1 MTKQS
6 WLGHKTVTEQGEYC
20 ALSIHSIAERRLAVT
35 GGSEMV
41 GYRRTLMAVA
51 LGMTMISLPAKA
63 QQASSGLTNT
73 VTVTVPPRVKV
84 QVAALSD
91 TPTLLSV
98 GSAKEPTQGVALTV
112 NATRTWILSIGSTR
126 TSSATNSNIR
136 WSLDSAAGFSRLSSD
151 AVIASGS
158 LSNQSAAAGV
168 FFRNA
173 PKQSDSSIDGEKGQV
188 VFTMS
193 AP

>member
-1 MTKQS
+1 
-6 WLGHKTVTEQGEYC
+6 
-20 ALSIHSIAERRLAVT
+20 
-35 GGSEMV
+35 MV
-41 GYRRTLMAVA
+41 GYRRTLMALA
-51 LGMTMISLPAKA
+51 LGMTIISLPAKA
-63 QQASSGLTNT
+63 QQGSSGLTNT

-84 QVAALSD
+84 QVAALSAS
-91 TPTLLSV
+91 PTLLSV
-98 GSAKEPTQGVALTV
+98 RSAKEPTQGVALTV

-136 WSLDSAAGFSRLSSD
+136 WSLDSAAGYTRLSAD

-158 LSNQSAAAGV
+158 LSSQPAAAGV
-168 FFRNA
+168 YFRNG
-173 PKQSDSSIDGEKGQV
+173 PKQSESAIDGKQGQV

>member
-1 MTKQS
+1 
-6 WLGHKTVTEQGEYC
+6 
-20 ALSIHSIAERRLAVT
+20 
-35 GGSEMV
+35 MV

-51 LGMTMISLPAKA
+51 MGMTMISLPAMA
-63 QQASSGLTNT
+63 QQATSSLTHT

-84 QVAALSD
+84 QVAALST
-91 TPTLLSV
+91 TPTLVSV

-126 TSSATNSNIR
+126 TSSATDSNVR

-158 LSNQSAAAGV
+158 LSNQATAAGV
-168 FFRNA
+168 YFRNG
-173 PKQSDSSIDGEKGQV
+173 PKQSDSAINGEQGQV

>member
-6 WLGHKTVTEQGEYC
+6 LLDHETVTEQGEYC
-20 ALSIHSIAERRLAVT
+20 ALSIHSS
-35 GGSEMV
+35 SEALKMV
-41 GYRRTLMAVA
+41 GHRRTLMAVA

-63 QQASSGLTNT
+63 QPASSSLSHT

-84 QVAALSD
+84 QVAALAATS
-91 TPTLLSV
+91 TLLSV
-98 GSAKEPTQGVALTV
+98 GGAKEPSQGVALTV

-126 TSSATNSNIR
+126 TSSATNSSIR

-158 LSNQSAAAGV
+158 LSNQPAAAGV
-168 FFRNA
+168 YFRNA
-173 PKQSDSSIDGEKGQV
+173 ANESGSTIDGEQAQV

>member
-1 MTKQS
+1 
-6 WLGHKTVTEQGEYC
+6 
-20 ALSIHSIAERRLAVT
+20 
-35 GGSEMV
+35 MV

-51 LGMTMISLPAKA
+51 LGMTMISLPAMA
-63 QQASSGLTNT
+63 QSASSSLTHT

-84 QVAALSD
+84 QVAALSAA
-91 TPTLLSV
+91 PTLLSV

-112 NATRTWILSIGSTR
+112 NATRTWILSIGSMR
-126 TSSATNSNIR
+126 TSSTTNSNVR
-136 WSLDSAAGFSRLSSD
+136 WSLDSAAAFSPLSSD

-158 LSNQSAAAGV
+158 LSNQPAAAGV
-168 FFRNA
+168 YFRNG
-173 PKQSDSSIDGEKGQV
+173 PKQSDSAIDGEQGQV

>member
-1 MTKQS
+1 
-6 WLGHKTVTEQGEYC
+6 
-20 ALSIHSIAERRLAVT
+20 
-35 GGSEMV
+35 MV

-51 LGMTMISLPAKA
+51 LGMTMISLSAKA
-63 QQASSGLTNT
+63 QPASSSLSHT

-84 QVAALSD
+84 QVAALSA

-98 GSAKEPTQGVALTV
+98 GSSKEPTQGVALTV

-126 TSSATNSNIR
+126 TSSATTSNIR

-158 LSNQSAAAGV
+158 LSNLPAAAGV
-168 FFRNA
+168 YFRNGA
-173 PKQSDSSIDGEKGQV
+173 NQSGSTIDGEQAQV

>member
-1 MTKQS
+1 
-6 WLGHKTVTEQGEYC
+6 
-20 ALSIHSIAERRLAVT
+20 
-35 GGSEMV
+35 MV
-41 GYRRTLMAVA
+41 GYRRTLMAIA
-51 LGMTMISLPAKA
+51 LGMTMISLSAKA
-63 QQASSGLTNT
+63 QQASSSLTHT

-84 QVAALSD
+84 QVAALSA
-91 TPTLLSV
+91 TPTLVSV

-112 NATRTWILSIGSTR
+112 NATRSWILSIGSTR

-136 WSLDSAAGFSRLSSD
+136 WSLDSATGFSKLSSD

-158 LSNQSAAAGV
+158 LSNQPAAAGV
-168 FFRNA
+168 YFRNGA
-173 PKQSDSSIDGEKGQV
+173 NESGSKIDGDQGQV

>member
-1 MTKQS
+1 
-6 WLGHKTVTEQGEYC
+6 
-20 ALSIHSIAERRLAVT
+20 
-35 GGSEMV
+35 MV

-51 LGMTMISLPAKA
+51 LGMTMISLPATA
-63 QQASSGLTNT
+63 QQASSSLTHT
-73 VTVTVPPRVKV
+73 VTVTVPPRVKT
-84 QVAALSD
+84 QVAALSAA
-91 TPTLLSV
+91 PTLLSV

-126 TSSATNSNIR
+126 TSSVTNSNIR
-136 WSLDSAAGFSRLSSD
+136 WSLDSAGGFSRLSSD

-158 LSNQSAAAGV
+158 LSNRPAAAGV
-168 FFRNA
+168 YFRNA
-173 PKQSDSSIDGEKGQV
+173 AHAPGSKIDGEQGQV

>member
-6 WLGHKTVTEQGEYC
+6 LLGHKTVTEQGEYC
-20 ALSIHSIAERRLAVT
+20 ALSIHS
-35 GGSEMV
+35 GSEALKMV

-51 LGMTMISLPAKA
+51 LGMTMISLPTMA
-63 QQASSGLTNT
+63 QQTTSSFTHT

-84 QVAALSD
+84 QVAALSAA
-91 TPTLLSV
+91 PTLLSV
-98 GSAKEPTQGVALTV
+98 GIENDPTQGVALTV
-112 NATRTWILSIGSTR
+112 IATRTWILSIGSAR
-126 TSSATNSNIR
+126 TSSATNSNVR

-158 LSNQSAAAGV
+158 LSNDPAAAGV
-168 FFRNA
+168 YFRNG
-173 PKQSDSSIDGEKGQV
+173 PKQSDSAIDGEQNQV

>member
-1 MTKQS
+1 
-6 WLGHKTVTEQGEYC
+6 
-20 ALSIHSIAERRLAVT
+20 
-35 GGSEMV
+35 MV
-41 GYRRTLMAVA
+41 GYRGTLMAVA
-51 LGMTMISLPAKA
+51 MGMTMISLPAKA
-63 QQASSGLTNT
+63 QQASSSLTNT

-84 QVAALSD
+84 QVAALSA

-98 GSAKEPTQGVALTV
+98 GSAKEPTQGIALTV

-126 TSSATNSNIR
+126 TSSPTNSNIR
-136 WSLDSAAGFSRLSSD
+136 WSLDSAAGYSRLSSN

-158 LSNQSAAAGV
+158 LSNQPAAAGV
-168 FFRNA
+168 YFRNA
-173 PKQSDSSIDGEKGQV
+173 AKQSDSAIDGEQGQV

>member
-1 MTKQS
+1 
-6 WLGHKTVTEQGEYC
+6 
-20 ALSIHSIAERRLAVT
+20 
-35 GGSEMV
+35 MV

-51 LGMTMISLPAKA
+51 LGMTMISLPARA
-63 QQASSGLTNT
+63 QQASSSLTHT

-84 QVAALSD
+84 QVAALSA
-91 TPTLLSV
+91 TPTLVSV
-98 GSAKEPTQGVALTV
+98 SGAKEPTEGVALTV

-126 TSSATNSNIR
+126 TSSASNSNIR
-136 WSLDSAAGFSRLSSD
+136 WSLDSAAGFSRLSSG

-158 LSNQSAAAGV
+158 LSSQPAAAGV
-168 FFRNA
+168 YFRNGA
-173 PKQSDSSIDGEKGQV
+173 MESGSTVAGEQGLV

>member
-1 MTKQS
+1 
-6 WLGHKTVTEQGEYC
+6 
-20 ALSIHSIAERRLAVT
+20 
-35 GGSEMV
+35 MV

-63 QQASSGLTNT
+63 QQASSSLTHI
-73 VTVTVPPRVKV
+73 VTATVPPRVKV
-84 QVAALSD
+84 QVAALSA
-91 TPTLLSV
+91 TPTLVSV
-98 GSAKEPTQGVALTV
+98 SGAKEPTEGVALTV
-112 NATRTWILSIGSTR
+112 NATRTWILSIGATR

-136 WSLDSAAGFSRLSSD
+136 WSHDSAAGFSRLSSD

-158 LSNQSAAAGV
+158 LSSQPAAAGV
-168 FFRNA
+168 YLRNGA
-173 PKQSDSSIDGEKGQV
+173 MKSGSTIAGEQGPV

>member
-6 WLGHKTVTEQGEYC
+6 WLGHKSVTEQSEYC

-84 QVAALSD
+84 QVAALSA

-98 GSAKEPTQGVALTV
+98 GSTKEPTQGVALTV

-126 TSSATNSNIR
+126 TSSTTNSNIR
-136 WSLDSAAGFSRLSSD
+136 WSLGSAAAFSRLSSD

-168 FFRNA
+168 YFRNG

>member
-1 MTKQS
+1 
-6 WLGHKTVTEQGEYC
+6 
-20 ALSIHSIAERRLAVT
+20 
-35 GGSEMV
+35 MV
-41 GYRRTLMAVA
+41 GYRRTLIAVA
-51 LGMTMISLPAKA
+51 LGMTMISLSAKA
-63 QQASSGLTNT
+63 QQASSSLTHT

-84 QVAALSD
+84 QVAALSA
-91 TPTLLSV
+91 TPTMVSV

-158 LSNQSAAAGV
+158 LSSQPAAAGV
-168 FFRNA
+168 YFRNGINESGS
-173 PKQSDSSIDGEKGQV
+173 KVDGEQGQV

>member
-1 MTKQS
+1 MTNQS
-6 WLGHKTVTEQGEYC
+6 LLGHKTVTERGEYC
-20 ALSIHSIAERRLAVT
+20 ALSIHSSPEALK
-35 GGSEMV
+35 MV

-63 QQASSGLTNT
+63 QQASSSLTHT

-84 QVAALSD
+84 EIAALSAA
-91 TPTLLSV
+91 PTLLSV
-98 GSAKEPTQGVALTV
+98 NSAKEPTQGVALTV
-112 NATRTWILSIGSTR
+112 NATRTWILSIGSAR
-126 TSSATNSNIR
+126 TSSTAASNIR
-136 WSLDSAAGFSRLSSD
+136 WSLESAAGFSRLSSD

-158 LSNQSAAAGV
+158 LSSQPAAAGV
-168 FFRNA
+168 YFRNGA
-173 PKQSDSSIDGEKGQV
+173 KEAGSKIDGDQSQI